1 MKMSENSIEYQV
13 KKQISEREVTPSRD
27 LWSEIQAHKPAES
40 AKTKINWFLVAACVV
55 LTFSLGIVLFFNQDN
70 HVTERYENIAKVGKT
85 EVQLP
90 AQNKLQKKST
100 KLIVKNTEQKIA
112 AEKFSA
118 DNQKVLKESPAV
130 IHDEL
135 PSIQQ
140 NSPHVIAEIT
150 PVESAKIIAQS
161 DSAKIHVKKKRYVDP
176 STLLFS
182 VEHKDVIEK
191 TKGKSNVASIDLN
204 EK

>member
-1 MKMSENSIEYQV
+1 MKTSKNTIEYQIR
-13 KKQISEREVTPSRD
+13 KQIEEREITPSRN
-27 LWSEIQAHKPAES
+27 LWSEIEHHKE
-40 AKTKINWFLVAACVV
+40 KKISSKVNWFLIAACLI

-70 HVTERYENIAKVGKT
+70 QVTEKYGNIAKVGKT

-90 AQNKLQKKST
+90 AQNEFQEKPSELIIKDNEQRIAVEKTSTDHKK
-100 KLIVKNTEQKIA
+100 
-112 AEKFSA
+112 
-118 DNQKVLKESPAV
+118 DLKESSFTS
-130 IHDEL
+130 DEL
-135 PSIQQ
+135 TSIKQ
-140 NSPHVIAEIT
+140 NSPHTVSEIL
-150 PVESAKIIAQS
+150 PVEPTRAIAIVQS
-161 DSAKIHVKKKRYVDP
+161 DSAKTQVKRKHYVDP

>member
-1 MKMSENSIEYQV
+1 MKMSENSIEYHV

-55 LTFSLGIVLFFNQDN
+55 LTFSLGIVLFFNQGN

-90 AQNKLQKKST
+90 AQNKLPKKST

-112 AEKFSA
+112 AEKISA

-135 PSIQQ
+135 PAIQQ

-150 PVESAKIIAQS
+150 PVESAKMIAQS
-161 DSAKIHVKKKRYVDP
+161 DSATIHVKKKRYVDP

>member
-13 KKQISEREVTPSRD
+13 KKQISEREVAPSRD
-27 LWSEIQAHKPAES
+27 LWSEIQAHKPVES
-40 AKTKINWFLVAACVV
+40 ARTKINWFLVAACVV

-90 AQNKLQKKST
+90 AHNKLQKKST

-112 AEKFSA
+112 AEKISA

-150 PVESAKIIAQS
+150 PVESAKMIAQS

>member
-1 MKMSENSIEYQV
+1 MKTSKNTIEYQIR
-13 KKQISEREVTPSRD
+13 KQIEEREITPSRN
-27 LWSEIQAHKPAES
+27 LWSEIENHKE
-40 AKTKINWFLVAACVV
+40 KKISSKVNWFLIAACLI

-70 HVTERYENIAKVGKT
+70 QVTEKNGNIAKVGKT

-90 AQNKLQKKST
+90 AQNEFQEKPAE
-100 KLIVKNTEQKIA
+100 LIIKNNEQKIA
-112 AEKFSA
+112 VEKIST
-118 DNQKVLKESPAV
+118 DHKKVLKESPAV
-130 IHDEL
+130 INDEL

-140 NSPHVIAEIT
+140 NSAHIVSEILPAE
-150 PVESAKIIAQS
+150 PSKVIAQS
-161 DSAKIHVKKKRYVDP
+161 DSTKLQVKKKRYVDP

>member
-13 KKQISEREVTPSRD
+13 KKQISEREVAPSRD
-27 LWSEIQAHKPAES
+27 LWSEIQAHKPVES
-40 AKTKINWFLVAACVV
+40 ARTKINWFLVAACVV

-90 AQNKLQKKST
+90 AQNKLQKKSA

-112 AEKFSA
+112 AEKISA

-150 PVESAKIIAQS
+150 PVESAKMIAQS

>member
-112 AEKFSA
+112 AEKISA

-150 PVESAKIIAQS
+150 PVESAKMIAQS

>member
-90 AQNKLQKKST
+90 AQNKLQKKSA

-112 AEKFSA
+112 AEKISA

-150 PVESAKIIAQS
+150 PVESAKMIAQS

>member
-13 KKQISEREVTPSRD
+13 KKQISEREVAPSRD
-27 LWSEIQAHKPAES
+27 LWSEIQAHKPVES
-40 AKTKINWFLVAACVV
+40 ARTKINWFLVAACVV

-90 AQNKLQKKST
+90 AQNKLQKKSA

-112 AEKFSA
+112 AEKISA

-135 PSIQQ
+135 PLIQQ